1 MATFINLILKLSE
14 RPDIN
19 STNCIVLLE
28 CRLNQTGKD
37 SPMINAQLL
46 QMAINASNDGIVIA
60 EKEGDQDNILIYVNP
75 AFEHLTG
82 YTSEEILYQDCRFLQ
97 SGDRDQ
103 QALPTI
109 REALSTKGSCREI
122 LRNYRKDGTP
132 FWNELS
138 LSTVK
143 DPGNGQVYFVGVQ
156 KDVTIQVKA
165 QQRVAQLETQLAE
178 ALAELAALKATNGAN
193 KTSN

>member
-1 MATFINLILKLSE
+1 
-14 RPDIN
+14 
-19 STNCIVLLE
+19 
-28 CRLNQTGKD
+28 
-37 SPMINAQLL
+37 MINAQLL
-46 QMAINASNDGIVIA
+46 QMVINASNDGIVIA

-75 AFEHLTG
+75 AFERLTG

-103 QALPTI
+103 EALPTI
-109 REALSTKGSCREI
+109 RDALDKEGSCREI

-143 DPGNGQVYFVGVQ
+143 NSSDGQTYFVGVQ
-156 KDVTIQVKA
+156 KDVTTQVKA
-165 QQRVAQLETQLAE
+165 QQRVVQLEAQLAE
-178 ALAELAALKATNGAN
+178 ALAELSALKATNGAN
-193 KTSN
+193 KTAN